1 MLKLPKLLPNIGNNF
16 VAQNI
21 ISVKYNNYYYGMA
34 KVYSKF
40 PHSILHLAVII
51 EWHITASCLDLTT
64 SL

>member
-16 VAQNI
+16 VAQKHYFSQMITI
-21 ISVKYNNYYYGMA
+21 IMAA
-34 KVYSKF
+34 KVYNKF

>member
-1 MLKLPKLLPNIGNNF
+1 MT
-16 VAQNI
+16 I
-21 ISVKYNNYYYGMA
+21 IMA

-51 EWHITASCLDLTT
+51 EWHIAASSLDLTT